1 MPAGAFIF
9 CRGQGKESQ
18 MLRMHGAGSHWPLSL
33 RQKGLSRSLFF
44 SGAADTRAY
53 VLGRGRM
60 QHVLPIGRPSV
71 VDNSLLADRLKGE
84 PAAVPYMALHGKF
97 VQ

>member
-1 MPAGAFIF
+1 MPG
-9 CRGQGKESQ
+9 C
-18 MLRMHGAGSHWPLSL
+18 
-33 RQKGLSRSLFF
+33 
-44 SGAADTRAY
+44 
-53 VLGRGRM
+53 M

-84 PAAVPYMALHGKF
+84 PAAVPYMVLHGKF